1 MGLFNRNKKSGESN
15 EINNFELKETLVEA
29 ALSMLESGTDY
40 DDIDSVQSVFGYLF
54 DIEDHGFEALFKL
67 ETDRDDFFFAAQG
80 TSIMQLTID
89 DDTFK
94 EITEKFLEEHNCISS
109 LFSSFTSVYLQRT
122 SLLSSLR

>member
-94 EITEKFLEEHNCISS
+94 EITEKFLEEHK
-109 LFSSFTSVYLQRT
+109 
-122 SLLSSLR
+122 